1 MKIELKNIEKK
12 YNNNEVLKNINITF
26 NEGNIYGIIGRNG
39 SGKTILLKLLCGFI
53 KPTSGI
59 ILYDNK
65 VLNKDISIP
74 PSTRCLIENP
84 QFLPYK
90 TGFQNLKLLADILK
104 IADNKEIEET
114 LKKVNLYEEKDKIFK
129 KYSLGM
135 KQKLGIAQVL
145 MEDPK
150 VIILD
155 EPFNGIEI
163 DTANKIRE
171 LLLKE
176 KERGKII
183 IVASHIKE
191 DIENLANI
199 LYKIENHEITRI
211 K

>member
-53 KPTSGI
+53 KPTNGF

>member
-53 KPTSGI
+53 KPTNGF

-104 IADNKEIEET
+104 IADNKEIEEN

-145 MEDPK
+145 MENPK